1 MYYGAVF
8 IGNPPK
14 KFMMPFS
21 TTTSE
26 LAVPS
31 SQSKVSR
38 SITRTYNSSESST
51 YIKNGKPVNL
61 ISAIPF
67 QRRFGGFLSTDSVSL
82 AAVDPGPITV
92 EIKNQ
97 TFTEV
102 TSITIPDLLN
112 NIDGLFS
119 IHGVFGLAY
128 YKRSNSLAIPP
139 FQNMLTQGLIR
150 QPIFSLSINS

>member
-1 MYYGAVF
+1 
-8 IGNPPK
+8 
-14 KFMMPFS
+14 MMPFS

-67 QRRFGGFLSTDSVSL
+67 QRRFGGFLSTDSVNL
-82 AAVDPGPITV
+82 AAVDPGSITV

-112 NIDGLFS
+112 NIDG
-119 IHGVFGLAY
+119 
-128 YKRSNSLAIPP
+128 
-139 FQNMLTQGLIR
+139 
-150 QPIFSLSINS
+150 